1 MDGPSPRLP
10 TLRILGQ
17 HWRECGGMVC
27 GRVDAK
33 TREMQCLGS
42 AGGWRHL
49 LRSCAYLPC
58 AQHCHSGWQLGQRTE
73 NLWIQLDCD
82 DGQIF
87 VAM

>member
-1 MDGPSPRLP
+1 MDGQSPRLP

-17 HWRECGGMVC
+17 DWRECGDTVC

-42 AGGWRHL
+42 AAGWRHL

-58 AQHCHSGWQLGQRTE
+58 AQHCHSGWQLGGRQEKTF
-73 NLWIQLDCD
+73 
-82 DGQIF
+82 GSG
-87 VAM
+87 

>member
-17 HWRECGGMVC
+17 DWRECGCVC

-33 TREMQCLGS
+33 TRELQCLGS

-49 LRSCAYLPC
+49 LRSCAYLAPGT
-58 AQHCHSGWQLGQRTE
+58 AIRGGSWGGRTE
-73 NLWIQLDCD
+73 NLWIRLNRN
-82 DGQIF
+82 DGKIF
-87 VAM
+87 VAI

>member
-1 MDGPSPRLP
+1 MWG
-10 TLRILGQ
+10 
-17 HWRECGGMVC
+17 VC

-73 NLWIQLDCD
+73 NLWIQLDCN

-87 VAM
+87 VVM